1 MSDKLHSELGKLRND
16 IIEMGEFSLGMF
28 SESLDALKKL
38 DRDLAEKVDAKKVR
52 LSEFSDDIEE
62 RTMRILTLYQPVADD
77 IRAIFC
83 IIQMNTTLY
92 RLGRNGR
99 EIARLVMILP
109 ESPHLGIIKSLSH
122 MAECV
127 ISMHRDV
134 LDAYSSGDSAKLT
147 NLLRRDDDV
156 DNMQGSIFRES
167 LTYMMEDNR
176 NISRCIEYVMVSR
189 YLERMGDHACLM
201 GEKVYYMIEGEKL
214 EIN

>member
-1 MSDKLHSELGKLRND
+1 MSDKLHNELEELRTK
-16 IIEMGEFSLGMF
+16 IIEMGEFSVEMF
-28 SESLDALKKL
+28 SESLIALNNL
-38 DRDLAEKVDAKKVR
+38 DRDLAAEVEAKRVR
-52 LSEFSDDIEE
+52 LSEFNDDIEE
-62 RTMRILTLYQPVADD
+62 RTMRVLTLFQPVADD

-83 IIQMNTTLY
+83 IIQMNTTFY

-109 ESPHLGIIKSLSH
+109 ESPHLGIIKSICH

-127 ISMHRDV
+127 ISMQNDV
-134 LDAYSSGDSAKLT
+134 LDAYKSGNTKKLLT
-147 NLLRRDDDV
+147 LGHRDDDV

-176 NISRCIEYVMVSR
+176 NISRCVEYVMVSR

-201 GEKVYYMIEGEKL
+201 GEKVYYMTEGEKL